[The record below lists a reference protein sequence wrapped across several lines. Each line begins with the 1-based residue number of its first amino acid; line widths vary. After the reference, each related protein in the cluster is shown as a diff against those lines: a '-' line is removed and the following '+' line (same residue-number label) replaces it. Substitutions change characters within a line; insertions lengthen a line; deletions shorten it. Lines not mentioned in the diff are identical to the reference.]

1 MNKTQNLVFKKALVV
16 LMAVMMVFTMM
27 PSMAW
32 AAEDESP
39 EDGAVT
45 AAEPITVY
53 VSVTADG
60 ELQKAKDDS
69 YMAYKEVQVTD
80 TDADGM
86 ISMHDAM
93 LCLHQQYY
101 KGYTEENPGYAPAD
115 GEGAKGV
122 ESFWGMSKTD
132 ELPLKLCYFTTFK
145 HGETVKSAVLKK
157 DSVIQLTS
165 YRIQDGDMIAISASR
180 AGSVDPSC
188 FSSYG
193 PAFSGSKYLSDIY
206 VPAGKN
212 FSISL
217 GYKPA
222 SGLPKKLD
230 GYQVYAIDENGKEA
244 PFAKT
249 VKYVTN
255 AVLTGSFEK
264 SGEYLLL
271 TKPSEQSMKY
281 GAAVVR
287 VHVYDGDSVQVSDA
301 KVGITEEL
309 NSNSLISFA
318 PDTEMYDVTISEND
332 TALYGQLTFDSE
344 LTSKNNLAVK
354 FELGSS
360 NEWDVINGVSGTSG
374 TTIKKGFWG
383 DKTKTQAR
391 LTVADPYVA
400 GGEFASYVINIKRQA
415 VLTNLEVQGLI
426 LTEDFQPVKTEYTA
440 ILQNA
445 AQSISITPS
454 ADAHSVQINGTEANV
469 NEANEIAVSGLTFTA
484 DGKADITILVS
495 DDRTQFVENTY
506 HITVVKAPNLCA
518 AAAGSKICKR
528 YHRGKV
534 SRLC

>member
-27 PSMAW
+27 PSMTW

-212 FSISL
+212 FNISL

-249 VKYVTN
+249 VKYVAN

-287 VHVYDGDSVQVSDA
+287 VHVYDGDSVQVNDA

-374 TTIKKGFWG
+374 TTIKKGFLG
-383 DKTKTQAR
+383 DKTKT
-391 LTVADPYVA
+391 
-400 GGEFASYVINIKRQA
+400 
-415 VLTNLEVQGLI
+415 
-426 LTEDFQPVKTEYTA
+426 
-440 ILQNA
+440 
-445 AQSISITPS
+445 
-454 ADAHSVQINGTEANV
+454 
-469 NEANEIAVSGLTFTA
+469 
-484 DGKADITILVS
+484 
-495 DDRTQFVENTY
+495 
-506 HITVVKAPNLCA
+506 
-518 AAAGSKICKR
+518 
-528 YHRGKV
+528 
-534 SRLC
+534 